1 MKQLAYAIGIMN
13 RPSLDSRKSGKAVAL
28 PEPVNEEA
36 TPPINLDELNIEA
49 LKHISANIMIA
60 DKDYNIVYVNDAI
73 VEFLQTLESD
83 IRKDLP
89 AFDVSRLVGTNI
101 DVFHH
106 NPAHQ
111 RGMLDRLTRPFET
124 SIKVG
129 GQVFNLR
136 ALPVFNAARERIG
149 TVVEWQDSQIM
160 DSKSQLAAIR
170 SSMAVIE
177 FELDGTIMDAN
188 ENFLDAMGYRLDEIK
203 GQHHSMFV
211 EPNYAGSIEYR
222 QFWDDLRRGVSQSDQ
237 FKRLGKGGREIWIQ
251 ASYNPVRDL
260 NDRVFKVVKY
270 ASDVTEQVTA
280 RSKSERIK
288 NVIMENIAEI
298 EEAISNASIQSS
310 NAAKSSVETSSTVQ
324 SIAAGAEEMN
334 SSVEEIAQSMATS
347 KVSVDEAY
355 DQTMSADRA
364 TQQLTSAAQSM
375 GGIVEL
381 IQAIASQI
389 NLLALNATI
398 ESARAGDAGKGFAV
412 VANEVKNLA
421 MQTTTA
427 TEQISKE
434 IDNMQ
439 TISSDVVKALGVI
452 KDSIESVRKNVTG
465 VASAVSEQSA
475 VTQEMSSNMQSA
487 AGAVTHVSTNLGE
500 IARSTEDAKT
510 SAKRIIEAISA

>member
-1 MKQLAYAIGIMN
+1 MKQLAYAIGFMN
-13 RPSLDSRKSGKAVAL
+13 KPANQEILM
-28 PEPVNEEA
+28 
-36 TPPINLDELNIEA
+36 DELQREA
-49 LKHISANIMIA
+49 LKQISANIMIA

-73 VEFLQTLESD
+73 VQFLRALEGD
-83 IRKDLP
+83 IRKDFP
-89 AFDVSRLVGTNI
+89 SFDVNKLIGTNI
-101 DVFHH
+101 DIFHK
-106 NPAHQ
+106 NPGHQ
-111 RGMLDRLTRPFET
+111 RGMLDRMNQPFET

-129 GQVFNLR
+129 GMVFNLR
-136 ALPVFNAARERIG
+136 AFPVSNGTGARIG
-149 TVVEWQDSQIM
+149 TVVEWQDSHVM
-160 DSKSQLAAIR
+160 DGASQLEAIKA
-170 SSMAVIE
+170 SMAVIE
-177 FELDGTIMDAN
+177 FDLDGTIRDAN
-188 ENFLDAMGYRLDEIK
+188 ENFLGAMGYRLDEIR
-203 GQHHSMFV
+203 GNHHRMFV
-211 EPNYAGSIEYR
+211 DPDYGNSGEYR
-222 QFWDDLRRGVSQSDQ
+222 QFWDDLRKGISQTGQ
-237 FKRLGKGGREIWIQ
+237 FKRFAKGGREIWIQ
-251 ASYNPVRDL
+251 ASYNPVKDL
-260 NDRVFKVVKY
+260 NGRVFKVVKY
-270 ASDVTEQVTA
+270 ASDVTEQVLA
-280 RSKSERIK
+280 RTKSEHVR

-298 EEAISNASIQSS
+298 EEAISNASTQSG

-355 DQTMSADRA
+355 EQTMSADRA
-364 TQQLTSAAQSM
+364 TQLLTNAAQSM

-439 TISSDVVKALGVI
+439 TISEDVVKALGVI

-487 AGAVTHVSTNLGE
+487 AGAVTQVSTNLGE
-500 IARSTEDAKT
+500 IARSTDDAKT
-510 SAKRIIEAISA
+510 SARRIIEAISEN

>member
-1 MKQLAYAIGIMN
+1 MKQLAYAMGFIN
-13 RPSLDSRKSGKAVAL
+13 KPAN
-28 PEPVNEEA
+28 NEVC
-36 TPPINLDELNIEA
+36 LDELQIKA
-49 LKHISANIMIA
+49 LQQISANIMIA
-60 DKDYNIVYVNDAI
+60 DEDYNIIYMNDAI
-73 VEFLQTLESD
+73 VDFLRALESD
-83 IRKDLP
+83 IKKDLP
-89 AFDVSRLVGTNI
+89 AFDVNRLIGTNI
-101 DVFHH
+101 DIFHK

-111 RGMLDRLTRPFET
+111 RGMLDRLTGVFET

-136 ALPVFNAARERIG
+136 ALPVFNEARTRIG
-149 TVVEWQDSQIM
+149 TIVEWQDSQIM
-160 DSKSQLAAIR
+160 DSTSQLTAIR
-170 SSMAVIE
+170 ASMAVIE
-177 FELDGTIMDAN
+177 FGLDGTIMTAN
-188 ENFLDAMGYRLDEIK
+188 ENFLNVLGYRLDEIT
-203 GQHHSMFV
+203 GRHHSMFV
-211 EPNYAGSIEYR
+211 DPDYSNSGEYR
-222 QFWDDLRRGVSQSDQ
+222 QFWDDLRRGVSQTGQ
-237 FKRLGKGGREIWIQ
+237 FRRLDKAGREVWIQ
-251 ASYNPVRDL
+251 ASYNPVKDL
-260 NDRVFKVVKY
+260 NGRVFKVVKY
-270 ASDVTEQVTA
+270 ASDVTEQVLA
-280 RSKSERIK
+280 RSKSERVR

-298 EEAISNASIQSS
+298 EEAISNASTQSGS
-310 NAAKSSVETSSTVQ
+310 AAKSSVETSSTVQ

-355 DQTMSADRA
+355 EQTMAADRA
-364 TQQLTSAAQSM
+364 TQLLTNAAQSM

-439 TISSDVVKALGVI
+439 GISEDVVKALGVI

-487 AGAVTHVSTNLGE
+487 AGAVTHVSNNLGE
-500 IARSTEDAKT
+500 IARATDNAKE
-510 SAKRIIEAISA
+510 SARRIIEAISED

>member
-1 MKQLAYAIGIMN
+1 MKQLAYAIN
-13 RPSLDSRKSGKAVAL
+13 FKNKPA
-28 PEPVNEEA
+28 NQEA
-36 TPPINLDELNIEA
+36 PTEQLQREA
-49 LKHISANIMIA
+49 LKQISANIMIA

-73 VEFLQTLESD
+73 VQFLRAQESN
-83 IRKDLP
+83 IRKDFP
-89 AFDVSRLVGTNI
+89 AFDSSKLIGTNI
-101 DVFHH
+101 DVFHKS
-106 NPAHQ
+106 PGHQ
-111 RGMLDRLTRPFET
+111 RGLLDRMSQPLET

-129 GQVFNLR
+129 GTVFNLR
-136 ALPVFNAARERIG
+136 ALPVFNGAGTRMG
-149 TVVEWQDSQIM
+149 TVVEWQDSHVM
-160 DSKSQLAAIR
+160 DGAVQLEAIK

-177 FELDGTIMDAN
+177 FDLDGTIRSAN
-188 ENFLDAMGYRLDEIK
+188 ENFLGAMGYHLDEIK
-203 GQHHSMFV
+203 GNHHRMFIDHDYS
-211 EPNYAGSIEYR
+211 NSTEYR
-222 QFWDDLRRGVSQSDQ
+222 QFWDDLRKGLSQTSQ
-237 FKRLGKGGREIWIQ
+237 FKRLAKGGREIWIQ
-251 ASYNPVRDL
+251 ASYNPVKDL
-260 NDRVFKVVKY
+260 NGRVFKVVKY
-270 ASDVTEQVTA
+270 ASDVTEQVMA
-280 RSKSERIK
+280 RAKSERVR
-288 NVIMENIAEI
+288 NVIVENIAEI
-298 EEAISNASIQSS
+298 EEAISNANAQSG

-355 DQTMSADRA
+355 EQTMSADRA
-364 TQQLTSAAQSM
+364 TQQLANAAQSM

-439 TISSDVVKALGVI
+439 SISEDVVKALSVI

-487 AGAVTHVSTNLGE
+487 AGAVTQVSTNLGE
-500 IARSTEDAKT
+500 IARATDNAKT
-510 SAKRIIEAISA
+510 SARRIIEAINEN

>member
-13 RPSLDSRKSGKAVAL
+13 KPAPVAL
-28 PEPVNEEA
+28 KPVAAPEPGQDGALLEA
-36 TPPINLDELNIEA
+36 LNIEA
-49 LKHISANIMIA
+49 LRQISANIMIA

-73 VEFLQTLESD
+73 IDFLRALESD
-83 IRKDLP
+83 IKRDLP
-89 AFDVSRLVGTNI
+89 AFDVSRLIGTNI
-101 DVFHH
+101 DVFHKS
-106 NPAHQ
+106 PSHQ
-111 RGMLDRLTRPFET
+111 RGMLDRLANPFET

-136 ALPVFNAARERIG
+136 AFPVFNASKVRIG

-160 DSKSQLAAIR
+160 DSTAQLAAIH

-177 FELDGTIMDAN
+177 FSLDGTIIDAN
-188 ENFLDAMGYRLDEIK
+188 DNFLNAMGYRAEEIK
-203 GQHHSMFV
+203 GQHHSMFID
-211 EPNYAGSIEYR
+211 PHQSASLEYR
-222 QFWDDLRRGVSQSDQ
+222 QFWDDLRRGVSQSGQ
-237 FKRLGKGGREIWIQ
+237 YRRFGKNGREIWIQ
-251 ASYNPVRDL
+251 ASYNPIRDL
-260 NDRVFKVVKY
+260 NDRVFKIVKY
-270 ASDVTEQVTA
+270 ATDVTEQVLA
-280 RSKSERIK
+280 RSKSEHVK

-334 SSVEEIAQSMATS
+334 SSVEEIAKSMATS

-355 DQTMSADRA
+355 DQTMAADRA
-364 TQQLTSAAQSM
+364 TQLLTSAAQSM

-439 TISSDVVKALGVI
+439 TISEDVVKALSVI

-487 AGAVTHVSTNLGE
+487 AAAVTHVSSNLGE
-500 IARSTEDAKT
+500 IARSTDDAKT
-510 SAKRIIEAISA
+510 SAKRIIEAISE